1 MSPHSHRPGKRF
13 NPVWF
18 LTTAAQAEKGVARM
32 HRFLSRYFRRSGLGP
47 ALATLLLAA
56 CLPDPEIKVPDF
68 KPSGI
73 LDLGQRPSDLTVP
86 VDGGR
91 VRWSPDGPVP
101 TGQTLRA
108 IYVDSSG
115 QIFVAG
121 HGGVI
126 LRRSGNSWSTEQA
139 LDGAA
144 AITSNFYGLAGSGS
158 DLYAVGEAGVVVKR
172 TGDKW
177 LREGKALAVTA
188 SLFAVTIAPS
198 GDVYAVG
205 DLGTVLRKPM
215 GGSFG
220 KDTVGAAL
228 SMAEFRAV
236 AVSKPDQLTA
246 VGLGAVVAVR
256 SGTGWNEDTLTI
268 DSADRAN
275 FYGVAA
281 TSEAVFVVG
290 DSNRV
295 LRRDADKWR
304 REATGNF
311 TGPGSNLYAI
321 VASGQDLIVAGAT
334 GLIERRSAPTKTW
347 TSEDSGTTVMLGALS
362 NATPLR
368 AVGAQGT
375 MVVQK

>member
-1 MSPHSHRPGKRF
+1 
-13 NPVWF
+13 
-18 LTTAAQAEKGVARM
+18 M

-47 ALATLLLAA
+47 ALAPLLLAA

-73 LDLGQRPSDLTVP
+73 IDLGQRPSDLTTP
-86 VDGGR
+86 VDAGR
-91 VRWSPDGPVP
+91 VRWSPDGTPP

-108 IYVDSSG
+108 IYVDSGG

-121 HGGVI
+121 HAGTI
-126 LRRSGNSWSTEQA
+126 LRRTGNSWTAEQA
-139 LDGAA
+139 LDGAVP
-144 AITSNFYGLAGSGS
+144 IVSNFYGLAGSGS

-177 LREGKALAVTA
+177 LREGKSLAVTA

-205 DLGTVLRKPM
+205 DLGTVLRKSM
-215 GGSFG
+215 GGSFA
-220 KDTVGAAL
+220 KDTVSPAL
-228 SMAEFRAV
+228 STAEFRAV
-236 AVSKPDQLTA
+236 AVSKPDELTA
-246 VGLGAVVAVR
+246 VGLGAVLAVR
-256 SGTGWNEDTLTI
+256 SGTGWNVDTLPL

-275 FYGVAA
+275 YYGIAT

-321 VASGQDLIVAGAT
+321 VPSGQDLIVAGAT
-334 GLIERRSAPTKTW
+334 GLIERRSAQTKTW
-347 TSEDSGTTVMLGALS
+347 STEDSGTTVMLSALS
-362 NATPLR
+362 SATPLR
-368 AVGAQGT
+368 AVGAQGI